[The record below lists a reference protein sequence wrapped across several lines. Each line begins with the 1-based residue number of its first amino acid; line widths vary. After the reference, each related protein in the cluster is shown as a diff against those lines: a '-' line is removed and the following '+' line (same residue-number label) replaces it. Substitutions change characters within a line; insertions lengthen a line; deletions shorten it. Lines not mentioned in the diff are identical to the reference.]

1 MTFELL
7 CMAAVTAAHEPLWWT
22 WLRSVPYDL
31 QTIIFVKTH
40 TTRPWLD
47 GVIAREPIADVGLI
61 EAT

>member
-31 QTIIFVKTH
+31 QTIFFVNTQDS
-40 TTRPWLD
+40 LLVG

>member
-1 MTFELL
+1 MSFEVL

-31 QTIIFVKTH
+31 QTRIFMNTQDSLLVG
-40 TTRPWLD
+40 

>member
-7 CMAAVTAAHEPLWWT
+7 CMAADTAAHEPLWWT

-31 QTIIFVKTH
+31 QTIIFVNTQDS
-40 TTRPWLD
+40 LLVG
-47 GVIAREPIADVGLI
+47 GVIAREPIADLGLI